1 MKTLLLDNEQFF
13 PDLIE
18 EVKKSK
24 WFVVIDSYIWI
35 NDKVGCELAGALLEA
50 ADRGVKVYIRNDVF
64 GAFFEHNH
72 LQTPMFEDDI
82 LNNVFW
88 RGIYSRKNG
97 FLNMRNFMR
106 FGFLVYG
113 FGWRP
118 ELRGAELGKKL
129 VEHENVEVDTHCFF
143 NHGKIVVIDGELVYF
158 PGQCISDD
166 YEVWKDYAKKVVCGD
181 FTKKV
186 MAEMCGNSAFDQNEV
201 NLFVQ
206 NDEECVES
214 VYDFL
219 DDFIVTAE
227 GDLHIQMAYLGMRYV
242 KSILKALNKGVN
254 VYLLTTAVADTNNN
268 TNLHFLAELLKAGGG
283 SDCLHLAVYDQQ
295 AIHSKVLVTRDKVT
309 VGSANFHGTLGYKFD
324 VNEQNFFSRDPGI
337 AGKVFERMESD
348 FKKGKLI
355 KKLEDLSPYSKTKMR
370 VEQLFVVLN
379 SILPLIF
386 RKRVQ
391 GYREKSKKK
400 LEKIFDLK

>member
-1 MKTLLLDNEQFF
+1 MKTFLLDNEQFF

-18 EVKKSK
+18 AVSNARE
-24 WFVVIDSYIWI
+24 FVVIDSYIWI
-35 NDKVGCELAGALLEA
+35 NDKVGCDLVGALLEA
-50 ADRGVKVYIRNDVF
+50 ADRGVKIYIRNDVF
-64 GAFFEHNH
+64 GAFFEHNP
-72 LQTPMFEDDI
+72 LQTPMFEDDS
-82 LNNVFW
+82 LNVGFW
-88 RGIYSRKNG
+88 RGIYSRENG

-113 FGWRP
+113 FGGRP
-118 ELRGAELGKKL
+118 ELKGADLGKKL
-129 VEHENVEVDTHCFF
+129 VAHENVEVDTHCFF

-166 YEVWKDYAKKVVCGD
+166 YVVWKDYAQKVICSD

-186 MAEMCGNSAFDQNEV
+186 MAEMCGDVAFDQNEE

-206 NDEECVES
+206 NDEECGES

-219 DDFIVTAE
+219 DEFIVSAE

-242 KSILKALNKGVN
+242 KSILKALKKGVN
-254 VYLLTTAVADTNNN
+254 VYLLTTEVADTNNN
-268 TNLHFLAELLKAGGG
+268 TNLHFLAELLKADGG
-283 SDCLHLAVYDQQ
+283 SGRLHLAVYDQQ
-295 AIHSKVLVTRDKVT
+295 AIHSKVLVTRNKVT

-324 VNEQNFFSRDPGI
+324 VNEQNFFSRDPKI
-337 AGKVFERMESD
+337 AEEVFERMELD

-379 SILPLIF
+379 SMLPLIF

-391 GYREKSKKK
+391 GYRKKSKKK